1 MRSLK
6 ANSMPIEEDVN
17 RNKRDEILS
26 EAARLFRRKGY
37 SGTSMQDIASEV
49 GILKGSIYYHF
60 KSKDEIFREV
70 LQKGISPVLKKAEF
84 IYGNKSTPREIL
96 RQLIENHVN
105 YIINNDYS
113 LVIFSQEKEKISDK
127 QTRDYVLSRNRYEKI
142 FKDVLAEGIKAGD
155 FPQVD
160 VSLTVLAILG
170 MCNSIIQW
178 YNPAGRNSSAEIT
191 AHMAHLT
198 MDLMLRKPD

>member
-1 MRSLK
+1 MRNLK
-6 ANSMPIEEDVN
+6 ANSLLMEEDIN
-17 RNKRDEILS
+17 RNKREEILS
-26 EAARLFRRKGY
+26 EAAKLFRRKGY

-70 LQKGISPVLKKAEF
+70 LLRGISPILKKAEF
-84 IYGNKSTPREIL
+84 TLNSKLPPRETL
-96 RQLIENHVN
+96 KELIRDHVN
-105 YIINNDYS
+105 YILNNDYS
-113 LVIFSQEKEKISDK
+113 LVIFAQEKEKISEK

-142 FKDVLAEGIKAGD
+142 FKEVLANGIKQGD
-155 FPQVD
+155 FPDVD

-178 YNPAGRNSSAEIT
+178 YNPAGPKTSSEI
-191 AHMAHLT
+191 ADQMVNLIV
-198 MDLMLRKPD
+198 DLMLKK